1 MSRKHRR
8 SAAAL
13 VYDAQGS
20 DPAPRVVAKGYG
32 MLAEMI
38 VQRAKEAGLYV
49 HEAPE
54 MVSLLMQVDLDARI
68 PPQLYQ
74 AVAELLAWLHR
85 LESGAEDEPRKR
97 RRRRAGRDRCGR
109 YRGCRRRRRG
119 VPRALSAPSEPHHQ
133 LQQRVHPLAVRRRDP
148 AARVQPRLRQHRL
161 HLRESHEAF
170 VAVIRAHPA
179 RADAAERQAFARQM
193 HQRFVD
199 RHAAGN
205 GFVRDAVDGARCRR
219 RRDTARADEGAR

>member
-20 DPAPRVVAKGYG
+20 DPAPRVIAKGYG

-74 AVAELLAWLHR
+74 AVAEMLAWLHR
-85 LESGAEDEPRKR
+85 LESGAENEPPQ
-97 RRRRAGRDRCGR
+97 AANADAQDVIDVVATEIEGG
-109 YRGCRRRRRG
+109 
-119 VPRALSAPSEPHHQ
+119 
-133 LQQRVHPLAVRRRDP
+133 P
-148 AARVQPRLRQHRL
+148 AAR
-161 HLRESHEAF
+161 
-170 VAVIRAHPA
+170 
-179 RADAAERQAFARQM
+179 
-193 HQRFVD
+193 
-199 RHAAGN
+199 
-205 GFVRDAVDGARCRR
+205 
-219 RRDTARADEGAR
+219 